1 MLYLLIVF
9 DLKGGSSSWFP
20 LLQPASPCRKRRG
33 NCNVSY
39 AELHRGRNRGFES
52 GLFLGYVT
60 TVRLSLV
67 CWPEVYNK
75 AAISGALTV
84 SPITGP
90 SVVLLTSAN
99 SMKGTFPLGIVVVGR
114 IEDIINGRAVILSP
128 SDIRVDMGPQNVAK
142 LNVQFQR
149 WRVRYK
155 LRVVDIKSLAVVY
168 VKVCIDRKFYDMPCH
183 VMLTS
188 REVPVG
194 STFFGQYRLPPKP

>member
-1 MLYLLIVF
+1 MFHTLNSTEAGIGVWVGAISWVCDNSSTVIGLLTRGVQQSC
-9 DLKGGSSSWFP
+9 DLRST
-20 LLQPASPCRKRRG
+20 
-33 NCNVSY
+33 NCIPHYRSISRSTHFCEFY
-39 AELHRGRNRGFES
+39 E
-52 GLFLGYVT
+52 GYV
-60 TVRLSLV
+60 
-67 CWPEVYNK
+67 
-75 AAISGALTV
+75 
-84 SPITGP
+84 
-90 SVVLLTSAN
+90 SV
-99 SMKGTFPLGIVVVGR
+99 GIVVIGS
-114 IEDIINGRAVILSP
+114 IEDIINGRVVILSL